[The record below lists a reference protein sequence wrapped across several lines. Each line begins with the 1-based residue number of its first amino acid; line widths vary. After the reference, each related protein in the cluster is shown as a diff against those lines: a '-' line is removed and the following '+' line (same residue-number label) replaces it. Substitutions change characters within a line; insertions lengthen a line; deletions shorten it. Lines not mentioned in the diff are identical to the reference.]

1 MITWQCYTFTFN
13 LGEAYSAAGN
23 NVEAENWY
31 KASLKSKP
39 DHMAV
44 HLTYAKHL
52 AKIVSTW
59 SVLISILC
67 CKFFSCCLSDLS
79 RDDSLSKLIS
89 KTLDRIVISLGHVA
103 NVLDLLFFVNL
114 HIFEFP
120 FFFYFHM
127 STQLTGFW
135 EVGRAE
141 VGVLWD
147 VTGSTVGLEPF
158 LGSWN
163 NLGKKVLPLP
173 CKFLETLCGSSEH
186 E

>member
-52 AKIVSTW
+52 AKIVSTL

-67 CKFFSCCLSDLS
+67 TRKFFSYCLGDLA
-79 RDDSLSKLIS
+79 RDDSLNKLIS
-89 KTLDRIVISLGHVA
+89 KTVDFRCS
-103 NVLDLLFFVNL
+103 
-114 HIFEFP
+114 
-120 FFFYFHM
+120 
-127 STQLTGFW
+127 
-135 EVGRAE
+135 
-141 VGVLWD
+141 
-147 VTGSTVGLEPF
+147 
-158 LGSWN
+158 
-163 NLGKKVLPLP
+163 
-173 CKFLETLCGSSEH
+173 
-186 E
+186 

>member
-67 CKFFSCCLSDLS
+67 CKFFSCCLGDLS

-120 FFFYFHM
+120 FFFTFTCLL
-127 STQLTGFW
+127 SWQGS
-135 EVGRAE
+135 GRLGGQRLGCCGMLQAQ
-141 VGVLWD
+141 LWD
-147 VTGSTVGLEPF
+147 LNHS
-158 LGSWN
+158 
-163 NLGKKVLPLP
+163 
-173 CKFLETLCGSSEH
+173 
-186 E
+186 